1 MNSIDEFLHRG
12 ERQLKKL
19 KENFSKT
26 TIDENKLV
34 LIGELWLDGAIV
46 QIGNEDLLEF
56 IDEWNLENKQVEI
69 TINVGRLK
77 WTFI

>member
-1 MNSIDEFLHRG
+1 MSSIDEFLHRG

-19 KENFSKT
+19 KENFSKA

-56 IDEWNLENKQVEI
+56 IDEWNLENKEVEL
-69 TINVGRLK
+69 TIKIGGNNE
-77 WTFI
+77 

>member
-1 MNSIDEFLHRG
+1 MSSVDEFLHRG

-19 KENFSKT
+19 KENFSKA

-56 IDEWNLENKQVEI
+56 IDEWNLENKKVEL
-69 TINVGRLK
+69 TIKIGGKNES
-77 WTFI
+77 

>member
-1 MNSIDEFLHRG
+1 MSSIDEFLHRG

-19 KENFSKT
+19 KENFSKA

-56 IDEWNLENKQVEI
+56 IDEWNLENKEVEL
-69 TINVGRLK
+69 TINVGGK
-77 WTFI
+77 DE